1 MAEPRERIFNVPPV
15 VLALVA
21 LLAVIHLVMAFGL
34 TVAETNALLR
44 QIAFSPLRYLS
55 GVPEHVLPN
64 GLGPRIWTF
73 VSYAFA
79 HINLNH
85 LIFNLL
91 WLVAF
96 GAPVARRFGTLRF
109 LAFYAATA
117 AAGALAHLAIH
128 WGDVSPM
135 IGASAAVS
143 GAMGAAMRFV
153 FQQEGPLG
161 MLGRGDESSYRVPAA
176 PLTAMVRDPR
186 ALAFLAVWFGVNLLF
201 GLGTIAM
208 PGTEGAVIAWEAHV
222 GGFIAGLLGFSLFDP
237 VRPPD
242 PAAGADSEP
251 ANPDDK
257 MLNQ

>member
-21 LLAVIHLVMAFGL
+21 LLALTHLAMAFGL
-34 TVAETNALLR
+34 TVAETNSLLR
-44 QIAFSPLRYLS
+44 YIAFSPLRYLS
-55 GVPEHVLPN
+55 DVPEHVLPN
-64 GLGPRIWTF
+64 GLGPRVWTF
-73 VSYAFA
+73 VTYAFA

-109 LAFYAATA
+109 LMFYAVTA
-117 AAGALAHLAIH
+117 AAGALAHLAVH

-161 MLGRGDESSYRVPAA
+161 MLGRGDESSYHVPAA
-176 PLTAMVRDPR
+176 PLTAMLRDPR

-201 GLGTIAM
+201 GLGAVTM
-208 PGTEGAVIAWEAHV
+208 PGTEGAVVAWEAHI
-222 GGFIAGLLGFSLFDP
+222 GGFIAGLLAFGLFDKD
-237 VRPPD
+237 PP
-242 PAAGADSEP
+242 PKTSSSADSDL

-257 MLNQ
+257 QLNQ